1 MKLSVIIPAYNEID
15 TIDEVLRRVRA
26 VTLPVVSDLS
36 VGLEIIVTDDCSTD
50 GTREF
55 LRTQPD
61 IILVES
67 DCNRGKGASIRAAI
81 ERVTGDIVL
90 IQDADLEY
98 DPNDY
103 PALIQP
109 IIDDRADMVYGSRF
123 LRGKPPMRLANYLAN
138 KLFALLATVLY
149 WTKVTD
155 EATCYKAFR
164 TDLLKGLDLRC
175 SRFEFC
181 PEVTARLLKR
191 GCRYAETP
199 VWYQARPY
207 AQGKKITWKDG
218 IECIWTLIRYRL
230 VG

>member
-1 MKLSVIIPAYNEID
+1 MKLSVIIPAYNEIN
-15 TIDEVLRRVRA
+15 TIEEVLRRVRA
-26 VTLPVVSDLS
+26 VAVEK
-36 VGLEIIVTDDCSTD
+36 EILVTDDCSTD

-61 IILVES
+61 IVLVES
-67 DCNRGKGASIRAAI
+67 DCNRGKGASIRTAI

-98 DPNDY
+98 DPQDY

-109 IIDDRADMVYGSRF
+109 IVDGQADMVYGSRF
-123 LRGKPPMRLANYLAN
+123 ARGKPIMRTANYVAN
-138 KLFALLATVLY
+138 RVFALMASVLY
-149 WTKVTD
+149 GARVTD

-164 TDLLKGLDLRC
+164 TEVLRSIELRC

-191 GCRYAETP
+191 GYRYAEVP
-199 VWYQARPY
+199 IWYEARTY

-218 IECIWTLIRYRL
+218 LECIWTLVKYRF

>member
-15 TIDEVLRRVRA
+15 TIEEVLRRVREVA
-26 VTLPVVSDLS
+26 IDK
-36 VGLEIIVTDDCSTD
+36 EIIVTDDCSTD
-50 GTREF
+50 GTREL

-67 DCNRGKGASIRAAI
+67 DCNRGKGASIRTAI

-98 DPNDY
+98 DPKDY

-109 IIDDRADMVYGSRF
+109 IIDGSADMVYGSRF
-123 LRGKPPMRLANYLAN
+123 SGGRPRMRLANYIAN
-138 KLFALLATVLY
+138 KVFAVLASVLY
-149 WTKVTD
+149 RTRVTD
-155 EATCYKAFR
+155 EATCYKVFR
-164 TDLLKGLDLRC
+164 SEVLKSIELRC
-175 SRFEFC
+175 NRFEFC

-191 GCRYAETP
+191 GYRYAEVP
-199 VWYQARPY
+199 VWYEARTY

-218 IECIWTLIRYRL
+218 VECIWALIKYRL

>member
-15 TIDEVLRRVRA
+15 TIAEVLQRVRA
-26 VTLPVVSDLS
+26 VDMEK
-36 VGLEIIVTDDCSTD
+36 EIIVADDYSTD
-50 GTREF
+50 GTREY

-61 IILVES
+61 VILVENS
-67 DCNRGKGASIRAAI
+67 SNMGKGLAIRAAL

-103 PALIQP
+103 PKLIRP
-109 IIDDRADMVYGSRF
+109 ITDGTADMVYGTRF
-123 LRGKPPMRLANYLAN
+123 AGPRPKMRLINYAAN
-138 KLFALLATVLY
+138 KVFALIATLLY
-149 WTKVTD
+149 ATRITD

-164 TDLLKGLDLRC
+164 ADIIKSLDLRC
-175 SRFEFC
+175 KRFEFC

-191 GCRYAETP
+191 NIRYAEVP
-199 VWYQARPY
+199 ISYQARTY

-218 IECIWTLIRYRL
+218 LECIWTLLKYRFI
-230 VG
+230 G

>member
-15 TIDEVLRRVRA
+15 TIEEVLRRVRE
-26 VTLPVVSDLS
+26 VDIDK
-36 VGLEIIVTDDCSTD
+36 EIIVTDDCSTD

-67 DCNRGKGASIRAAI
+67 DCNRGKGASIRTAI
-81 ERVTGDIVL
+81 ERASGEIVL

-98 DPNDY
+98 DPKDY

-109 IIDDRADMVYGSRF
+109 IVDGDADMVYGSRF
-123 LRGKPPMRLANYLAN
+123 MRGRPRMRLANYIANRVFAGLAS
-138 KLFALLATVLY
+138 ALYRTR
-149 WTKVTD
+149 VTD
-155 EATCYKAFR
+155 EATCYKVFR
-164 TDLLKGLDLRC
+164 TDVLKSIELRC
-175 SRFEFC
+175 NRFEFC

-191 GCRYAETP
+191 GYRYAEVP
-199 VWYQARPY
+199 VWYEARTY

-218 IECIWTLIRYRL
+218 IECIWALIKYRL

>member
-15 TIDEVLRRVRA
+15 TIEEVLRRVRA
-26 VTLPVVSDLS
+26 VDIDK
-36 VGLEIIVTDDCSTD
+36 EIIVTDDCSTD

-61 IILVES
+61 ITLVES
-67 DCNRGKGASIRAAI
+67 DRNRGKGASIRAAI

-103 PALIQP
+103 PALIKP
-109 IIDDRADMVYGSRF
+109 ILDGKADMVYGTRF
-123 LRGKPPMRLANYLAN
+123 TRGRPKMRLANYLAN
-138 KLFALLATVLY
+138 KLFALIATVLY
-149 WTKVTD
+149 RTKVTD

-164 TDLLKGLDLRC
+164 TDLLKSLDLRC
-175 SRFEFC
+175 KRFEFC

-191 GCRYAETP
+191 GVRYAEVP
-199 VWYQARPY
+199 VRYEARTFT
-207 AQGKKITWKDG
+207 QGKKITWKDG
-218 IECIWTLIRYRL
+218 IECIWTLIKYRFT
-230 VG
+230 G

>member
-15 TIDEVLRRVRA
+15 TIEEVLRRVRA
-26 VTLPVVSDLS
+26 VEIEK
-36 VGLEIIVTDDCSTD
+36 EIIVTDDCSTD

-81 ERVTGDIVL
+81 ERVAGEIVL

-98 DPNDY
+98 DPADY
-103 PALIQP
+103 PALLEP
-109 IIDDRADMVYGSRF
+109 IVSGRADMVYGTRF
-123 LRGKPPMRLANYLAN
+123 ARGMPSMRLANYLAN
-138 KLFALLATVLY
+138 KVFAFLATVLY
-149 WTKVTD
+149 RTKVTD
-155 EATCYKAFR
+155 EATCYKAFKTEVLR
-164 TDLLKGLDLRC
+164 SIDLRC
-175 SRFEFC
+175 ARFEFC

-191 GCRYAETP
+191 GYRYAEAP
-199 VWYQARPY
+199 VSYQARTY

-218 IECIWTLIRYRL
+218 VECIWALIKYRF

>member
-15 TIDEVLRRVRA
+15 TIGEVLRRVRA
-26 VTLPVVSDLS
+26 VRIEK
-36 VGLEIIVTDDCSTD
+36 EIIVADDCSTD

-67 DCNRGKGASIRAAI
+67 DRNRGKGASIRAAI
-81 ERVTGDIVL
+81 ERVTGDIVV

-109 IIDDRADMVYGSRF
+109 ILDGSADMVYGTRF
-123 LRGKPPMRLANYLAN
+123 ARGRPKMRIANYLAN
-138 KLFALLATVLY
+138 KLFALIATVLY
-149 WTKVTD
+149 RTKVTD

-164 TDLLKGLDLRC
+164 ADMLKSLDLRC
-175 SRFEFC
+175 KRFEFC

-191 GCRYAETP
+191 GVRYAEVP
-199 VWYQARPY
+199 VWYEARTF

-218 IECIWTLIRYRL
+218 VECIWTLIKYRFS
-230 VG
+230 G

>member
-15 TIDEVLRRVRA
+15 TIEEGLRRVRA
-26 VTLPVVSDLS
+26 VELDKQ
-36 VGLEIIVTDDCSTD
+36 IIVTDDCSTD

-55 LRTQPD
+55 LRAQPD
-61 IILVES
+61 ITLVES

-81 ERVTGDIVL
+81 ERVSGDIVL

-98 DPNDY
+98 DPGDY

-109 IIDDRADMVYGSRF
+109 ILDGRADMVYGTRF
-123 LRGKPPMRLANYLAN
+123 ARGKPKMKLANYLAN

-149 WTKVTD
+149 RTKVTD

-164 TDLLKGLDLRC
+164 TEVLKSLDLRC
-175 SRFEFC
+175 RRFEFC
-181 PEVTARLLKR
+181 PEATARLLKR
-191 GCRYAETP
+191 GFRYAEVP
-199 VWYQARPY
+199 VWYEARTY

-218 IECIWTLIRYRL
+218 IECIWALVKYRF